1 MCALCHYCA
10 CACACLLPYSIVH
23 LSEGDVT
30 HFTSIIDPAQS
41 STLSIG
47 SPQLV
52 PNEQGAPSRR
62 VTVTLTADARV
73 MDYELSCQWLETFGS
88 MVEAPDTSGLV

>member
-1 MCALCHYCA
+1 MCALYHYYA
-10 CACACLLPYSIVH
+10 CAHVLLPCSIVH

-30 HFTSIIDPAQS
+30 HFTSIIDPTQS

-62 VTVTLTADARV
+62 VTVTLTTDTRV
-73 MDYELSCQWLETFGS
+73 MDYELSCLWLETFRS
-88 MVEAPDTSGLV
+88 VVEAPGTS